1 MDFNMRWNFKSSQ
14 NNKATT
20 DVVLILTPLIV
31 GILVFSGLLSLLPQ
45 TDLLKSLS
53 ETTNTMA
60 LALCTT
66 LCNVLYQRNR

>member
-60 LALCTT
+60 LTLCTT